1 MQPSSSLFSETQ
13 ERCGSLY
20 LDLLEQ
26 TLTGAILED
35 VGLIANPDSREPSL
49 ASAYDARARL
59 IGRDWPSHAHTMIG
73 LKRLRNLRHLITQVL
88 NESIPGDFIETGVWR
103 GGACIYMRA
112 LLTVYGVMDRRV
124 WVADSFDGLPPPN
137 PASYPAD
144 AGSNLHKIR
153 LIAVPQEEVKSNF
166 AKYNMLDEQIVF
178 LNGWFKD
185 TLPNAP
191 IEKLAILRLDG
202 DMYESTIQSLDALY
216 HKLSPGGFII
226 IDDYILPA
234 CRQAVDDF
242 RERNRIADIV
252 EDIDGIASFWRKT

>member
-1 MQPSSSLFSETQ
+1 MKNLFSFFSRSP
-13 ERCGSLY
+13 ERCRSLY

-35 VGLIANPDSREPSL
+35 VAFIPGPDAPVPDL

-59 IGRDWPSHAHTMIG
+59 VGSDWPSHAHTMVG

-88 NESIPGDFIETGVWR
+88 DEDIPGDFIETGVWR

-112 LLTVYGVMDRRV
+112 LLMVYGVKDRRV

-137 PASYPAD
+137 PKQYPTD
-144 AGSNLHKIR
+144 AGSNLHKIL
-153 LIAVPQEEVKSNF
+153 LIVVSLEEVKNNF
-166 AKYNMLDEQIVF
+166 AKYHMLDEQVVF
-178 LNGWFKD
+178 LKGWFKD

-216 HKLSPGGFII
+216 HKLSPGGFVI
-226 IDDYILPA
+226 IDDYLLPG
-234 CRQAVDDF
+234 CRKAVEDF
-242 RERNRIADIV
+242 RERNAIVDIV

>member
-1 MQPSSSLFSETQ
+1 MKNPFSFLSRPP
-13 ERCGSLY
+13 ERCSSLY

-35 VGLIANPDSREPSL
+35 VALIAGPDSREPSL
-49 ASAYDARARL
+49 TSAYDAQARL
-59 IGRDWPSHAHTMIG
+59 IGWDWPSHAHTMVG

-88 NESIPGDFIETGVWR
+88 DEGIPGDFIETGVWR

-112 LLTVYGVMDRRV
+112 LLMVYGVKDRRV
-124 WVADSFDGLPPPN
+124 WVADSFGGLPPPN
-137 PASYPAD
+137 PEQYPAD

-153 LIAVPQEEVKSNF
+153 LISVPLEEVKNNF
-166 AKYNMLDEQIVF
+166 AKYHMLDEQVVF
-178 LNGWFKD
+178 LKGWFKD

-202 DMYESTIQSLDALY
+202 DMYESTIQTLDALY
-216 HKLSPGGFII
+216 HKLSPGGFVIV
-226 IDDYILPA
+226 DDYILLA

-252 EDIDGIASFWRKT
+252 ENIDGIGSFWRKT